1 MNTRHRLRK
10 YQFIEIVELLK
21 LLISQMDSLSSSDIV
36 PTKSPYKIFFLS
48 LKFHLLN
55 QSFFQRSYYE
65 LINSLHYKEC
75 NEALIRIKPR
85 INMTNVE
92 KMID

>member
-1 MNTRHRLRK
+1 MTNH
-10 YQFIEIVELLK
+10 V
-21 LLISQMDSLSSSDIV
+21 SLAPRSSV
-36 PTKSPYKIFFLS
+36 
-48 LKFHLLN
+48 
-55 QSFFQRSYYE
+55 RSTYYE

-92 KMID
+92 KMIDSINEISKIRKRFYKEILLVRYQKMIENPFEKLTGDR